1 MAPTGSWHYCLGM
14 GNSHSPV
21 LTGLTEQWFLIDEQQ
36 ATRAAPEG
44 ATTSPCSQKGNNHPP
59 PRCGPAEV
67 QATSCFQPQG
77 KSFPGAFP
85 SYPALLVLFPI
96 PVPPHRVCC
105 IVFKY
110 NQAWASQVSV
120 DLMSPLSGNA
130 KKRVTIPPPAVSTA
144 SLNAN
149 PHSLPPPGR
158 EQQKVIPPTQGK
170 ERRFP
175 I

>member
-1 MAPTGSWHYCLGM
+1 M
-14 GNSHSPV
+14 NNR
-21 LTGLTEQWFLIDEQQ
+21 QQ
-36 ATRAAPEG
+36 E
-44 ATTSPCSQKGNNHPP
+44 
-59 PRCGPAEV
+59 
-67 QATSCFQPQG
+67 QPQREQ
-77 KSFPGAFP
+77 PPA
-85 SYPALLVLFPI
+85 PALKRETTTHHPGVVQQRSRLQAASNLRENPSQEPFPLTQHFLYCF
-96 PVPPHRVCC
+96 PYQFPHRVCC